1 MNITEQDIDDLE
13 TILCLASSNDY
24 ITSATAKT
32 CDRVQELIDK
42 LKNEVQTNTSQ
53 TI

>member
-24 ITSATAKT
+24 ITRATAET
-32 CDRVQELIDK
+32 CNRVEELINK
-42 LKNEVQTNTSQ
+42 LKNEIKTN
-53 TI
+53 IN